1 MVVSFESLRKVQL
14 QERKAPSLSGLGK
27 DFYSECRSYFSEL
40 DSRGSPDALRE
51 LSNARDVLKNVFF
64 MRRQKLLWKVL
75 RDLENN
81 TVSSEDLASEEKQ
94 LYTSVLKL
102 LNDFE
107 SSVASVPNPVSFKPD
122 LVEAKFLADLH
133 EFVWIDSVN
142 YGPFKQ
148 GEVVQLKKELSVFL
162 KEKSVIEV
170 ELVE

>member
-14 QERKAPSLSGLGK
+14 QERKAPSLSALGK
-27 DFYSECRSYFSEL
+27 EFYSECSSYFSEL
-40 DSRGSPDALRE
+40 QARGSPDSLRE
-51 LSNARDVLKNVFF
+51 LGNAREVLKNIFF

-81 TVSSEDLASEEKQ
+81 SVSSDDLASEEKQ

-107 SSVASVPNPVSFKPD
+107 SSVASSPMPVSFKQD
-122 LVEAKFLADLH
+122 LVDAKFLVDLP
-133 EFVWIDSVN
+133 EFIWVDSVN

-148 GEVVQLKKELSVFL
+148 GEVVSLKKELSVFL
-162 KEKSVIEV
+162 KEKNVV
-170 ELVE
+170 EA